1 MTHIPTVTIHFTQA
15 ILQAAQRLGL
25 PLPADLVAELGRRE
39 RVDLHSQDQLW
50 DRFCEAA
57 DDPLV
62 GLDLGLALQ
71 VGHLDTA
78 GMILMSCETVGDAME
93 SLLDYHPIV
102 GEGGDFQLLYR
113 DGQCLLCYQ
122 PVYRTRRE
130 TRVEAVLASLLNL
143 TRWSTGER
151 FQGGSLSVRHAA
163 LAAPARYRQ
172 RLGVPIQFE
181 AGENA
186 LSFDQAQLSLP
197 LIHANPALCRHLRG
211 LADDL
216 LTRLDSH
223 SLGASVTALVREHPR
238 WGKERIAEQ
247 LGMSG
252 RHLIRKLAE
261 EGSGFKL
268 LRDTLLQELAEQGL
282 RRGERLA
289 DLAAQLGFS
298 DESAFAKAFKRW
310 TGDTPARF
318 RDAGRGNSSRQ

>member
-1 MTHIPTVTIHFTQA
+1 MTHTPTVTIHFTQA
-15 ILQAAQRLGL
+15 ILQAALRLAL
-25 PLPADLVAELGRRE
+25 PLPADLVAQLASRE
-39 RVDLHSQDQLW
+39 RVDLHRQDQLW
-50 DRFCEAA
+50 DRFCAAA

-78 GMILMSCETVGDAME
+78 GMILMSCETVGEAVE

-102 GEGGDFQLLYR
+102 GEGGDFQLVHR

-122 PVYRTRRE
+122 PVYLMRRE
-130 TRVEAVLASLLNL
+130 TRVETVLASLLNL
-143 TRWSTGER
+143 TRWATGER
-151 FQGGSLSVRHAA
+151 FQAASLHVRHAA
-163 LAAPARYRQ
+163 LAAPERYRQ
-172 RLGVPIQFE
+172 RLGVPVSFN

-186 LSFDQAQLSLP
+186 LCFDPSQLALP

-216 LTRLDSH
+216 LARLDSH
-223 SLGASVTALVREHPR
+223 SLSASVTALVREQPR
-238 WGKERIAEQ
+238 WGKEKIAQQ

-252 RHLIRKLAE
+252 RHLVRKLAD

-289 DLAAQLGFS
+289 DLAERLGFS

-310 TGDTPARF
+310 TGASPARF
-318 RDAGRGNSSRQ
+318 RDAGRGP